1 MPPANLF
8 KKNLIIGGVVLTL
21 FVGFAVGNGLKQNNA
36 KSVDNSALNTAK
48 EIVSENKAN
57 GDLARVIR
65 VIDGDTIEIEGGE
78 VVRYIGID
86 APETVDPRKSVECF
100 GVESSNK
107 NKELAEGKIARL
119 EKDITDRDKY
129 NRLLRYV
136 WIGDAFVNLELVKQ
150 GFSYSY
156 SYPPDVKYQDQFVKA
171 QREAKEAGRGLWKSC
186 PAAKSVKTEAPIIS
200 NMKHLITLK
209 TNFGEIKLETYD
221 ADAPKTVANFIALA
235 NKGFYDGLTFHRVIK
250 GFMIQGG
257 DPNGNGAG
265 GPGYQ
270 FEDELNPETES
281 AKAGYQKGVMAMAN
295 SGPNTNGSQFFIMLE
310 NYPLPHNYTIFG
322 KVVAGQEVVDEIGNT
337 KKDSSDKPLT
347 PVIMEKVSVN

>member
-1 MPPANLF
+1 M
-8 KKNLIIGGVVLTL
+8 KNKLLIFIIGGIVLASLGILT
-21 FVGFAVGNGLKQNNA
+21 AGNGLKQNSA
-36 KSVDNSALNTAK
+36 EPVGNSASKTAK
-48 EIVSENKAN
+48 EIVS
-57 GDLARVIR
+57 GDKIGDNLVKIIR
-65 VIDGDTIEIEGGE
+65 VIDGDTVEIEGGGII
-78 VVRYIGID
+78 RYVGMD

-100 GVESSNK
+100 GLEASKK
-107 NKELAEGKIARL
+107 NKELVEGKIARL
-119 EKDITDRDKY
+119 EKDVTDRDKY

-136 WIGDAFVNLELVKQ
+136 RVDDVLINLELVER
-150 GFSYSY
+150 GFAYSY
-156 SYPPDVKYQDQFVKA
+156 SYPPDVKYQDRFVKA
-171 QREAKEAGRGLWKSC
+171 QREAKEAGRGLWGSC
-186 PAAKSVKTEAPIIS
+186 PAAKSVKTEDSATS
-200 NMKHLITLK
+200 NMKHLITIK

-235 NKGFYDGLTFHRVIK
+235 GKGFYDGLTFHRVIR

-257 DPNGNGAG
+257 DPNGTGAG

-322 KVVAGQEVVDEIGNT
+322 KVAAGQEVVDKIGNT
-337 KKDSSDKPLT
+337 KTDSSDKPLT
-347 PVIMEKVSVN
+347 PVIIEKINVQIL